1 MSPLGRE
8 KYACLWVEFCVNKIW
23 RIDKNLAYF
32 FSFCENVIVN
42 FSFRSSLF
50 VYKENENKKYY
61 HHEIQSFRIISVSRS
76 RWKYKLKII
85 FFLHVFVYSY
95 LVWIFEFVSIMFH
108 SKFLSYSSHGKHILY
123 SNDVNGSLNG
133 RFVVKLI
140 LWSLPRLNFWSN
152 SYRYKRHLVFQDV
165 HILKLKSLQGHN
177 AYIYVLSRYEIF
189 LTSLRDII
197 ITFLHKFSNVTP
209 NYVLSCIYM

>member
-1 MSPLGRE
+1 
-8 KYACLWVEFCVNKIW
+8 
-23 RIDKNLAYF
+23 
-32 FSFCENVIVN
+32 
-42 FSFRSSLF
+42 
-50 VYKENENKKYY
+50 
-61 HHEIQSFRIISVSRS
+61 
-76 RWKYKLKII
+76 
-85 FFLHVFVYSY
+85 
-95 LVWIFEFVSIMFH
+95 MFH
-108 SKFLSYSSHGKHILY
+108 SEFLSYSSHGKHILY

-152 SYRYKRHLVFQDV
+152 FYRYKRHLVFQDV

-177 AYIYVLSRYEIF
+177 ACVYVLSRYEIF

-209 NYVLSCIYM
+209 NYDSFTYPVYICNMYIGYKNNQDFPVYATH

>member
-1 MSPLGRE
+1 
-8 KYACLWVEFCVNKIW
+8 
-23 RIDKNLAYF
+23 
-32 FSFCENVIVN
+32 
-42 FSFRSSLF
+42 
-50 VYKENENKKYY
+50 
-61 HHEIQSFRIISVSRS
+61 
-76 RWKYKLKII
+76 
-85 FFLHVFVYSY
+85 
-95 LVWIFEFVSIMFH
+95 MFY

-152 SYRYKRHLVFQDV
+152 FYRYKRHLVFQDV

-177 AYIYVLSRYEIF
+177 ACLYVLSRYEIF

-197 ITFLHKFSNVTP
+197 ITFLHKFSNVI
-209 NYVLSCIYM
+209 YICAMHVGYKKQSRFSCLCDPLTHILYHI